1 MPVYN
6 LDASNRPLG
15 RLAGEIVGLLRGKNS
30 PSFMPYKASGN
41 VVIVENVD
49 KIVLTGKKMEQKEYF
64 RHSGYPGGE
73 KHIAVKSVFDKSP
86 EKVLRSAVLGM
97 LPKNKLRDRM
107 IKNLKFNH
115 AKRES

>member
-15 RLAGEIVGLLRGKNS
+15 RLASEIVGLLRGKNS
-30 PSFMPYKASGN
+30 PSFLPYKESGT

-49 KIVLTGKKMEQKEYF
+49 KLILTGKKMEQKEYF

-73 KHIAVKSVFDKSP
+73 KHIAFKGVFARYP

-107 IKNLKFNH
+107 IKNLKFNN
-115 AKRES
+115 AKS